1 MNIMFNYVWP
11 ICLVVLSNVFYQVC
25 AKSVP
30 DGMNP
35 LASLT
40 ITYAVAAIVSAILYY
55 ALNRDAN
62 ILREYSKV
70 NWTSFVL
77 GISIVGLEAGFIY
90 AYKAGWTI
98 STAQIVQA
106 AILAVILIF
115 VGYLFY
121 KESISWNKI
130 VGIVICIAGL
140 GLINMK

>member
-1 MNIMFNYVWP
+1 MFNYVWP

-25 AKSVP
+25 AKSVS

-121 KESISWNKI
+121 KESITWNKI

>member
-1 MNIMFNYVWP
+1 MFNYVWP

-121 KESISWNKI
+121 KESITWNKI